1 MNQPKWASLL
11 GLAYRARKVITGEEL
26 VIKEVRS
33 GKAKLVL
40 LSSDASSNTEKKITD
55 KCSYY
60 NVPIMKVENREQL
73 GHAIG
78 KDERVVLAV
87 LDDGF
92 AKKLKTLL
100 H

>member
-1 MNQPKWASLL
+1 MNQPQWSSLL

-40 LSSDASSNTEKKITD
+40 LSNDASANTEKKITD

-60 NVPIMKVENREQL
+60 NVPIEKVTNREQL

-87 LDDGF
+87 LDHGF